1 MDINIVYE
9 HIEREIYNAFLIK
22 FELEKRGYTVLL
34 TRTEEPRLPSFNAP
48 KLIIMPWLFG
58 EHNLVDLRVRY
69 LRRFKKILNLQ
80 YEQVM
85 SQMWLD
91 VGYHIS
97 KDKARNACQ
106 LCWGN
111 KRKKIL
117 EDAGISKDKLMVI
130 GDIRQDYSKPAFKD
144 FFKTKTQLS
153 EEFDIP
159 EEHEWCLFISSF
171 SFATPSESSKEYLN
185 ETIGVENS
193 KKWNNISIKSQKS
206 ILEWIERFVS
216 ENPNQEFI
224 YRPHPSELKDTNYSH
239 LKKLESKYSNFH
251 FIFKYSVQDWILS
264 CDYINSWISTSI
276 IECYVLKKVCNILRP
291 VKVDEYFDIPFYIN
305 ADHICDYDSFKER
318 NLSKENNKFPIA
330 YNDMKEYYDDIG
342 EEEYIYKK
350 ICDYIE
356 VIIKEDSFKEDYY
369 NHGPIIDNLMFL
381 IGKLFEGRLLAIARN
396 VLYNKKNNE
405 VENVVTMDY
414 EKINKL
420 KKIVDDN
427 FD

>member
-159 EEHEWCLFISSF
+159 EDHEWCLFISSF

-239 LKKLESKYSNFH
+239 LKKLENNYSNFH

-305 ADHICDYDSFKER
+305 ADHICDYESFKER

-342 EEEYIYKK
+342 EDEYIYKK

-356 VIIKEDSFKEDYY
+356 VIIKEDSFKENYY
-369 NHGPIIDNLMFL
+369 NHGPIIDNLKFL

-396 VLYNKKNNE
+396 VLHNKKNNE

>member
-159 EEHEWCLFISSF
+159 EDHEWCLFISSF

-239 LKKLESKYSNFH
+239 LKKLENNYSNFH

-342 EEEYIYKK
+342 EDEYIYKK

-356 VIIKEDSFKEDYY
+356 VIIKEDSFKENYY
-369 NHGPIIDNLMFL
+369 NHGPIIDNLKFL

-396 VLYNKKNNE
+396 VLHNKKNNE